1 MRKHLLFILT
11 LIICSQVNAGS
22 LYGDKV
28 RTRLADTDKD
38 GVIDVRDRCKNTLY
52 GAKVNNYGCSEVSTK
67 LLTVELKVLFD
78 TGKYVV
84 KPAFYGELS
93 KLAKFLKENPASS
106 VVIEGHTD
114 NVGSARSNQQ
124 LSQNRATA
132 IAKVITSKFNI
143 PKNRVDAKG
152 FGEDSPIATNETNQG
167 RESNRRVVAEV
178 FSRQT
183 ASLKRWTIYSI
194 DQDENETALTK
205 R

>member
-11 LIICSQVNAGS
+11 LIICSQVTAGS

-52 GAKVNNYGCSEVSTK
+52 GAKVNNYGCSKVSTK

-84 KPAFYGELS
+84 KPTFYGELN
-93 KLAKFLKENPASS
+93 KLATFLKENPASS

-124 LSQNRATA
+124 LSHNRASA
-132 IAKVITSKFNI
+132 IANVIIRKFNI
-143 PKNRVDAKG
+143 DKNRVGAKG
-152 FGEDSPIATNETNQG
+152 FGEDSPIASNETNRG

-194 DQDENETALTK
+194 DEDENETALTK

>member
-1 MRKHLLFILT
+1 MKKHLLFILT

-67 LLTVELKVLFD
+67 LLSVELKVLFD

-84 KPAFYGELS
+84 KPAFYGELQ
-93 KLAKFLKENPASS
+93 KLANFLKENPASS

-114 NVGSARSNQQ
+114 NVGSAKSNQR
-124 LSQNRATA
+124 LSQHRASA
-132 IAKVITSKFNI
+132 IADVITSKFRI
-143 PKNRVDAKG
+143 SKNRVDAKG
-152 FGEDSPIATNETNQG
+152 FGEDSPIATNTTNQG

-194 DQDENETALTK
+194 DEENKTALTK